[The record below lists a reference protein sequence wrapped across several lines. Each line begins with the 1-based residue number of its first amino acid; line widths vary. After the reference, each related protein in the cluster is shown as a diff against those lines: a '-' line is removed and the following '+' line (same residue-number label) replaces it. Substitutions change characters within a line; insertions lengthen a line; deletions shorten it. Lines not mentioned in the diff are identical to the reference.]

1 MNAPANPRAH
11 LVERAAEM
19 MGGLPSG
26 LPGGLSTAT
35 IPLPATDKS
44 ARPDRPAAAAPVM
57 PAPVPASVPAPVP
70 VIPRATLVEAGL
82 IHSPDGPLRSR
93 PWEEMTIVQHQ
104 VLRTIRD
111 AAPGMGPRARI
122 VLVTSAMPNEGK
134 TFTSLNLAASI
145 AISGS
150 RQVVLVD
157 VDGRLGGISHAL
169 GVAGA
174 LGLRAL
180 ADDMGNRPAAMP
192 LPTAIDK
199 LRMLPYGASPEG
211 QSDLPSGATMAAAVL
226 RLAAAL
232 PDTIL
237 VLDSP
242 PCLSTSEPSALAA
255 VAGQVVVVVCAQ
267 RTQRN
272 EVEAALDMLDAC
284 PVLQLL
290 LNRVQLTAN
299 DTFGA
304 HGNYGAPYAT

>member
-19 MGGLPSG
+19 MGGLA
-26 LPGGLSTAT
+26 GGLAT
-35 IPLPATDKS
+35 PAIPLS
-44 ARPDRPAAAAPVM
+44 ASGTTPRPDRPAQAAPA
-57 PAPVPASVPAPVP
+57 PARAVP

-111 AAPGMGPRARI
+111 AAPGTGPRARV

-145 AISGS
+145 AISGA

-157 VDGRLGGISHAL
+157 ADGRLGGISHAL

-180 ADDMGNRPAAMP
+180 AHDTGSRAAAMP
-192 LPTAIDK
+192 LPTAIEK
-199 LRMLPYGASPEG
+199 LQVLPYGACPDG
-211 QSDLPSGATMAAAVL
+211 QPDLPSGATMAAAVL

-255 VAGQVVVVVCAQ
+255 VSGQVVLVVSAQ